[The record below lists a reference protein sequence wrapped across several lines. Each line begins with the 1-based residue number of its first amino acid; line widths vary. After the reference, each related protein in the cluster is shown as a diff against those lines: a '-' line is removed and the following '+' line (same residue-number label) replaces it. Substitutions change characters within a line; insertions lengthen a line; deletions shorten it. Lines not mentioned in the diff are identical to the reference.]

1 MGFKKIIL
9 QPMVTPTV
17 CSQPHTNNGYVP
29 ADLTSQ
35 DSHLHRPQSF
45 PQSMN

>member
-1 MGFKKIIL
+1 MA
-9 QPMVTPTV
+9 TPTV

-35 DSHLHRPQSF
+35 DSQDSHLHRPQSF